1 MCAPVRTVVAA
12 LVASAVLGACFGC
25 SGTTPPDPRFA
36 TPAKTVETLLG
47 AYGLDG
53 VSQHEIQR
61 RLRARQPFRLSDAAA
76 YHACFTEFDGEASE
90 AYAGFVVGALAAG
103 REDIRVTIIDDVA
116 NVYPTPRVRVV
127 MKRTETGWK
136 IDLEQSVPAE
146 IRAQF
151 RDIAR
156 RAAKAHH

>member
-1 MCAPVRTVVAA
+1 MRTSARAVRVALA
-12 LVASAVLGACFGC
+12 ASFVLGAIAGC
-25 SGTTPPDPRFA
+25 GSPAPDPRFA

-53 VSQHEIQR
+53 VSQQEIQR
-61 RLRARQPFRLSDAAA
+61 RLRARQPFRLQDAAA
-76 YHACFTEFDGEASE
+76 YHACFTEFQGEVSE

-116 NVYPTPRVRVV
+116 NVFPTPRVRVV
-127 MKRTETGWK
+127 MKRTDAGWK

-151 RDIAR
+151 QDIAR
-156 RAAKAHH
+156 RAEKKAGH